1 MKRGE
6 TKSVAELVMA
16 MLREEGLET
25 PLNEHR
31 LINAWG
37 EVLGATINS
46 YTKDLRIYNQVLYV
60 TLTSSVLRHEL
71 FMNRK
76 ELVRKLNEHVRAVV
90 ITDIVFK

>member
-60 TLTSSVLRHEL
+60 TLTSWVLRHEL

>member
-6 TKSVAELVMA
+6 TKSIAELVMA

-37 EVLGATINS
+37 EVLGGAVNS
-46 YTKDLRIYNQVLYV
+46 YTKELRIYNQVLYV
-60 TLTSSVLRHEL
+60 TLTSSVLRQEL
-71 FMNRK
+71 FMCRK

>member
-37 EVLGATINS
+37 EVLGGAVNS

>member
-6 TKSVAELVMA
+6 TKPIAALVRA

-37 EVLGATINS
+37 DVLGGAVNY
-46 YTKDLRIYNQVLYV
+46 YTKELYIHNQVLYV

-90 ITDIVFK
+90 ITDIIFR

>member
-6 TKSVAELVMA
+6 TKSIAAIVRA

-31 LINAWG
+31 LINAWS
-37 EVLGATINS
+37 EVLGGAVS
-46 YTKDLRIYNQVLYV
+46 FYTKELYIHNQVLYV

-90 ITDIVFK
+90 ITDIIFR

>member
-6 TKSVAELVMA
+6 TKSIAELVRA
-16 MLREEGLET
+16 MCREEGLET
-25 PLNEHR
+25 PLNEYR

-37 EVLGATINS
+37 EVLGSAVNF

-76 ELVRKLNEHVRAVV
+76 SIVQKLNSHVKAQV
-90 ITDIVFK
+90 ITDIILR

>member
-6 TKSVAELVMA
+6 TKPIAALVRA

-37 EVLGATINS
+37 EVLGGAVNS
-46 YTKDLRIYNQVLYV
+46 YTKDLYIRNQVLYV
-60 TLTSSVLRHEL
+60 TLTSSVSAARTLYEPQGTC
-71 FMNRK
+71 
-76 ELVRKLNEHVRAVV
+76 AQAQ
-90 ITDIVFK
+90 